1 MTPPDPGTALALDA
15 LVARC
20 VSAQRLRTTHDPEWP
35 SPCEQGA
42 PDGGGEIA
50 WAPVRR
56 DEFDLFDP
64 LAETLEQP
72 VHPSIVTFYGRWY
85 SDGFRT
91 LARQGDVDLLGVWNT
106 EDTLRLQQN
115 LLGHALQQRRQRTP
129 ATFFFALTEAD
140 SEAILSVD
148 NASGGVVLELPG
160 TKQREDVCPDLA
172 SFLDQLTPR

>member
-1 MTPPDPGTALALDA
+1 MGA
-15 LVARC
+15 
-20 VSAQRLRTTHDPEWP
+20 RTTRRIRSLRPPCRDPRAAGPSVDRDVLWP
-35 SPCEQGA
+35 L
-42 PDGGGEIA
+42 
-50 WAPVRR
+50 V
-56 DEFDLFDP
+56 F
-64 LAETLEQP
+64 
-72 VHPSIVTFYGRWY
+72 RW
-85 SDGFRT
+85 FPH